1 MPLDNVWESQYEV
14 SVESHLQREGSQG
27 SNF

>member
-1 MPLDNVWESQYEV
+1 MSLDNVWETQYEP